1 MLFNSFRLT
10 RYLEAKEEEE
20 AALLELPVP
29 PLPSQSPTGKKNPKK
44 KSSGKK
50 IVERRDLKTGETLH
64 RLDLHL
70 YQNSNLPITAST
82 PPLWGA
88 C

>member
-1 MLFNSFRLT
+1 MSAMLFNSFRLT

-44 KSSGKK
+44 KSSGKTEK
-50 IVERRDLKTGETLH
+50 SREKRP
-64 RLDLHL
+64 
-70 YQNSNLPITAST
+70 QNRQDITQTRFT
-82 PPLWGA
+82 PLSK
-88 C
+88 

>member
-44 KSSGKK
+44 KSSGK
-50 IVERRDLKTGETLH
+50 T
-64 RLDLHL
+64 
-70 YQNSNLPITAST
+70 QNSRDT
-82 PPLWGA
+82 PTILRRFEIHLRRVSAQFPQRNKQQKA
-88 C
+88 FV

>member
-44 KSSGKK
+44 KSSGKT
-50 IVERRDLKTGETLH
+50 E
-64 RLDLHL
+64 
-70 YQNSNLPITAST
+70 NSR
-82 PPLWGA
+82 
-88 C
+88 